1 MDKDDYLLRLSGN
14 VFAKCVNSIQRF
26 ERLTLRKDLAVAFR
40 LKILKQLVIY
50 RELNKEVVNLSTQL
64 GGRLRCEN

>member
-14 VFAKCVNSIQRF
+14 VFAKCVNSIQGS

-40 LKILKQLVIY
+40 LKILEQLVIY
-50 RELNKEVVNLSTQL
+50 WELNKEVVNLSTQSGGSL
-64 GGRLRCEN
+64 GCED